1 MKIISVARCEQPM
14 TFDPGALGNFADTIA
29 RIKQSVRNPL
39 TGHGW
44 AGRRTPMLTVRIVIT
59 LAGSG

>member
-1 MKIISVARCEQPM
+1 M
-14 TFDPGALGNFADTIA
+14 TFDRGALGNFADTIA

-39 TGHGW
+39 TGHRW